1 MVKNEQ
7 RVENRKIWGKRW
19 CRYVQIAAPGCCGLP
34 LNWGFVRVGVH
45 FTMSTAELELLGS
58 AVDPWTVFICFHV
71 TCGIFHQFFLQHPG
85 ILWYF
90 CTMYNKFRHV
100 CFTSQQSTHR
110 RNRIGWQGT
119 AGDCYLP
126 TVSAWRLASGIIVSV
141 RPSRRSP
148 GVSLE

>member
-1 MVKNEQ
+1 MGE
-7 RVENRKIWGKRW
+7 EM
-19 CRYVQIAAPGCCGLP
+19 VQIRADCGTWMLWIAIE
-34 LNWGFVRVGVH
+34 LRFCASGSSLHHVNSRVG
-45 FTMSTAELELLGS
+45 TLGLCS
-58 AVDPWTVFICFHV
+58 GSLDCFHLFS
-71 TCGIFHQFFLQHPG
+71 CHMWNLPSIFLQHPG